1 MYPFYNSH
9 NILFLNFHI
18 TPNTIHFLFIS
29 LSLSLSLSLHHN
41 IAADNSHNPLP
52 QPQPQPSPPPN
63 ITYTYLYPYQKLQPS
78 YLQPTTTAT
87 TITTPNQLT
96 TVIHNHPNWNPLTN
110 LNVDKH
116 WPPLTLA
123 ISNPKK
129 KTYSKPN
136 QSLPISAITDQ
147 KNPIGNLSDLNT
159 DSHHSQLPISTI
171 SNP

>member
-1 MYPFYNSH
+1 MKGYVFRLKRALASSLLKKKKKPQFTIYKPTLSMYPFYNSH

-29 LSLSLSLSLHHN
+29 LTLSLSLSLSLHHN

-87 TITTPNQLT
+87 TITTPN
-96 TVIHNHPNWNPLTN
+96 
-110 LNVDKH
+110 
-116 WPPLTLA
+116 
-123 ISNPKK
+123 
-129 KTYSKPN
+129 
-136 QSLPISAITDQ
+136 
-147 KNPIGNLSDLNT
+147 
-159 DSHHSQLPISTI
+159 
-171 SNP
+171 